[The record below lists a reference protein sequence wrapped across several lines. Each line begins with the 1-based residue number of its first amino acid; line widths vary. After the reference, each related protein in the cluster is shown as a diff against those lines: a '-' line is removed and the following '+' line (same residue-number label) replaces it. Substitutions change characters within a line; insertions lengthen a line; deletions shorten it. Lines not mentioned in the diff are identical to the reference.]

1 MKETSIRCLERVMNE
16 HVDSGWLPS
25 CSAAIAQNG
34 EVLWTATAG
43 PVTPTT
49 RFAIFS
55 AGKALVA
62 AAIWRFVDDGSLTFD
77 QKVRDVLP
85 EFGLQGATSEAMGR
99 VTIAHLLCHS
109 GGFSTAHLDPDTWG
123 DAARRRNAYASWS
136 CRSEPGTE
144 FAYHPV
150 SSHWVLAD
158 ILECLA
164 RAPFADVLHAR
175 VTEPL
180 GLRAT
185 FAATPLHEMR
195 RPIVVGA
202 EPTDEAWLQI
212 GMEPPQPEP
221 AELAQPVDIVSL
233 LSTDQSFIHGVPGGG
248 GVTTPSE
255 LALFYQALLS
265 ADRGPWS
272 AEVLE
277 KGTAEV
283 VDKRHVE
290 PIAGHPSN
298 RTMGLILAGDDGFA
312 GFRGFGGSVV
322 TPRAFG
328 HDGAGGQLAFADPDT
343 GLSFAFATDGYD
355 LDTIRR
361 SRRSRE
367 LADAALS
374 CL

>member
-1 MKETSIRCLERVMNE
+1 MNEISIRRLEQVMHE
-16 HVDSGWLPS
+16 HVDSGVLPS
-25 CSAAIAQNG
+25 CSAAIAHND
-34 EVLWTATAG
+34 EVLWAATAG
-43 PVTPTT
+43 PVSPTT

-62 AAIWRFVDDGSLTFD
+62 AAVWRFVDDGVLTFD
-77 QKVRDVLP
+77 NRVRDVLP
-85 EFGLQGATSEAMGR
+85 EFGRDGATSAEMGR
-99 VTIAHLLCHS
+99 VTIAHLLAHS
-109 GGFSTAHLDPDTWG
+109 GGFSTAHLHPDKWG
-123 DAARRRNAYASWS
+123 DAAQRRNAYASWS
-136 CRSEPGTE
+136 CLSEPGTE

-150 SSHWVLAD
+150 AAHWVLAD

-164 RAPFADVLHAR
+164 GVPFASVLHAH

-180 GLRAT
+180 GLSSA
-185 FAATPLHEMR
+185 FASTPLGEMR

-202 EPTDEAWLQI
+202 VPTDEAWRRS

-233 LSTDQSFIHGVPGGG
+233 LSTDWAFIHGVPGGG

-255 LALFYQALLS
+255 LALFYQALLG

-272 AEVLE
+272 ANVLR

-283 VDKRHVE
+283 VDNRHVV
-290 PIAGHPSN
+290 PFTSYPSN

-312 GFRGFGGSVV
+312 RFRGFGGSEVS
-322 TPRAFG
+322 PRVFG

-343 GLSFAFATDGYD
+343 GLSFVFATDGHD
-355 LDTIRR
+355 LDFIRR
-361 SRRSRE
+361 SRRSGQ

>member
-1 MKETSIRCLERVMNE
+1 MNE
-16 HVDSGWLPS
+16 QVDSGVLPS
-25 CSAAIAQNG
+25 CSAAIAHNG
-34 EVLWTATAG
+34 EVLWSATAG

-77 QKVRDVLP
+77 KRVRDILP
-85 EFGLQGATSEAMGR
+85 EFGLDGATSAAMGR
-99 VTIAHLLCHS
+99 VTIAHLLAHS

-123 DAARRRNAYASWS
+123 DATLRRNAYASWS
-136 CRSEPGTE
+136 SLTDPGTR

-150 SSHWVLAD
+150 AAHWVLAD

-164 RAPFADVLHAR
+164 GVPFASVLHAQ

-180 GLRAT
+180 GLRPA
-185 FAATPLHEMR
+185 FAATPLDEMR

-202 EPTDEAWLQI
+202 EPTDEAWHQI

-233 LSTDQSFIHGVPGGG
+233 LSTDRSFIHGVPGGG
-248 GVTTPSE
+248 GVMTPAE
-255 LALFYQALLS
+255 LALFYQALLG

-272 AEVLE
+272 ADVLR

-283 VDKRHVE
+283 ADERHVV
-290 PIAGHPSN
+290 PFAGYSAN
-298 RTMGLILAGDDGFA
+298 RTMGLIVAGDDGFA
-312 GFRGFGGSVV
+312 GFRGFGGRVV

-355 LDTIRR
+355 LDVIRR
-361 SRRSRE
+361 SRRSRQ